1 MMEPTLELARA
12 GGTVGEWTETIERA
26 TRGRYTPPILER
38 NAAVGPFKVTPA
50 KRRIR
55 IALGKAGLDGHIN
68 AVKLLA
74 HACMQAGM
82 EVILAGFKQTPAQLV
97 ETALQEDADVLA
109 ISSLAGAHLTI
120 AREALEHLKQRG
132 ASNVKLVMGGIIPEH
147 DRKRLGELGVK
158 AVFTPKDSSLGTIV
172 ERIVAIAGEERAA

>member
-1 MMEPTLELARA
+1 MMERTLELARA
-12 GGTVGEWTETIERA
+12 GGTVGEWAETIERA

-38 NAAVGPFKVTPA
+38 NAGVSPFKVTPA

-109 ISSLAGAHLTI
+109 ISSLAGTHLMI
-120 AREALEHLKQRG
+120 AREALEHLKKRG

-147 DRKRLGELGVK
+147 DRKLLRELGVK
-158 AVFTPKDSSLGTIV
+158 AVFTPKDSSLGAIV
-172 ERIVAIAGEERAA
+172 ERIVAIAGEDKRE